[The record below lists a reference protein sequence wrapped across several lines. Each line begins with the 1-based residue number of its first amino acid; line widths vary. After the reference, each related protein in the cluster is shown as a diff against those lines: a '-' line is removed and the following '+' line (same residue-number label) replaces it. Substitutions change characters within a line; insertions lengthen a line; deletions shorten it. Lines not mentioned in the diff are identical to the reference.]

1 MNADNVQI
9 PENWVCTD
17 EVSRAWDKSA
27 DSVLRLKANPRTR
40 WVRVVGRAGGRGK
53 IYFDPATIEQIWG
66 PPVNPLPEPEPITDV
81 ILPSPTAIVHYT
93 DAPYTAEPTPS
104 ALANRPLL
112 PDLRRID
119 PEVRAL
125 WERIEQLRQQLAQAR
140 RGERT
145 AIIEAFA
152 KHESVSTKTVYAWL
166 KMSARKFF
174 KSHRA
179 DTGSMQIPTE
189 LVEATTS
196 LWLHHPKASAWMIH
210 RWLQI
215 ANPNIL
221 IYRHGNYERRFSV
234 RGVRDIRKRLEAN
247 PITRAALMNED
258 ERREFIRTWSGAVV
272 ATHPN
277 ELWQM
282 DMTRCDVLVWGYA
295 RPKDTEPS
303 AFRLRIHDCIDHYT
317 GAIPALIFSREESR
331 RPTTRL
337 LILGLFPKPG
347 GWNIFGKP
355 KRIYHDNGSAYIAEA
370 TQRGLATLGIETS
383 TSQAWVSHTRGK
395 VENFHKLFHAWERT
409 LPGYAGEDASQRN
422 DWELARLIQNT
433 RTWWE
438 KGCPP
443 EADPGRGNRLLLE
456 DEYKQE
462 ALNWLQ
468 NDYHARI
475 LPGGYT
481 RAELFLREVPAET
494 QIQYNLRDLLEIFAE
509 SDERTVTG
517 NGEIRWKNQRYTLPD
532 GSLMLY
538 QNRTVVVF
546 EYEHPMTGEPIVNL
560 YIQQPSGSLLELG
573 QAIPAPE
580 NALSPEAKTQ
590 RRANKT
596 AIKELFAQAEAFRQQ
611 YLNPSWRQDAVLAKG
626 QPAEPIT
633 LELRGPKAELRR
645 ETPAQAALKA
655 AESQAELIEKMRQSD
670 NPLSRALANLGMG
683 TSAPDPF
690 GEE

>member
-1 MNADNVQI
+1 MLPNERKLPQLYTTKEIAA
-9 PENWVCTD
+9 
-17 EVSRAWDKSA
+17 AWGRNERVVRRLQSVPGVYCKRVIEDGR
-27 DSVLRLKANPRTR
+27 SVLL
-40 WVRVVGRAGGRGK
+40 
-53 IYFDPATIEQIWG
+53 FDPTTIEQIWG
-66 PPVNPLPEPEPITDV
+66 PPVNPLPKPESEPTTEIS
-81 ILPSPTAIVHYT
+81 LPSPTAIIHQ
-93 DAPYTAEPTPS
+93 AASANELTPS
-104 ALANRPLL
+104 ALANRPRL
-112 PDLRRID
+112 PDLRQVD
-119 PEVRAL
+119 PNSRAL
-125 WERIEQLRQQLAQAR
+125 WNRIEELRQRLAQAQ

-145 AIIEAFA
+145 QIVAAFA
-152 KHESVSTKTVYAWL
+152 KAEGVSLKTAYAWL
-166 KMSARKFF
+166 NMAPQAFF
-174 KSHRA
+174 MCRRA
-179 DTGSMQIPTE
+179 DAGSLHIPTE

-215 ANPNIL
+215 ANPDIL
-221 IYRHGNYERRFSV
+221 IYKRGNYERRFSV

-481 RAELFLREVPAET
+481 RAELFLQEVPPET

-509 SDERTVTG
+509 SEERTVTG

-538 QNRTVVVF
+538 QNRTVVVTEF
-546 EYEHPMTGEPIVNL
+546 EHPLTGEAVVNL
-560 YIQQPSGSLLELG
+560 YIRQPDGGLLELG

>member
-1 MNADNVQI
+1 MW
-9 PENWVCTD
+9 E
-17 EVSRAWDKSA
+17 KSSE
-27 DSVLRLKANPRTR
+27 SVIRLKGKPGVR
-40 WVRVVGRAGGRGK
+40 WSRQVDSRGGRGRL
-53 IYFDPATIEQIWG
+53 YFDPTTIEQIWG
-66 PPVNPLPEPEPITDV
+66 PPVNPLPRRQPEPTPEIV
-81 ILPSPTAIVHYT
+81 LPSPTAIIHQT
-93 DAPYTAEPTPS
+93 ETPSTPGPTPT
-104 ALANRPLL
+104 ALANRPTL
-112 PDLRRID
+112 PDLRQVD
-119 PEVRAL
+119 PETRAL
-125 WERIEQLRQQLAQAR
+125 WNRIEELRLRLAQAP

-145 AIIEAFA
+145 RLVAAFA
-152 KHESVSTKTVYAWL
+152 RAEGVSLKTAYAWL
-166 KMSARKFF
+166 NTSARAFF
-174 KSHRA
+174 KARRA
-179 DTGSMQIPTE
+179 DAGTLHIPTE

-215 ANPNIL
+215 ANPDIL
-221 IYRHGNYERRFSV
+221 IYRRGNYERRFSV

-247 PITRAALMNED
+247 PVTRAALMNED

-282 DMTRCDVLVWGYA
+282 DMTRCDVFVWGYA
-295 RPKDTEPS
+295 RPRDTEPS

-317 GAIPALIFSREESR
+317 GAIPALVFSREESR

-355 KRIYHDNGSAYIAEA
+355 KRIYHDNGSAYLAEA

-509 SDERTVTG
+509 SEERTVTG
-517 NGEIRWKNQRYTLPD
+517 NGEIRWKNGRYTLPD

-538 QNRTVVVF
+538 QNRTVVVTEF
-546 EYEHPMTGEPIVNL
+546 EHPLTGEPVINL
-560 YIQQPSGSLLELG
+560 YIRQPDGGLLELG
-573 QAIPAPE
+573 QATPAPE
-580 NALSPEAKTQ
+580 NALSQEAKSQ
-590 RRANKT
+590 RRSNKV
-596 AIKELFAQAEAFRQQ
+596 AIRDLFAQAEAFRQQ

-645 ETPAQAALKA
+645 ETPAQAALRA

-690 GEE
+690 RED

>member
-1 MNADNVQI
+1 ML
-9 PENWVCTD
+9 PTD
-17 EVSRAWDKSA
+17 ERKLPQLCTTKEIAAAWGRNERVVRRLQSTPGVYCKRVIEEGR
-27 DSVLRLKANPRTR
+27 SVLL
-40 WVRVVGRAGGRGK
+40 
-53 IYFDPATIEQIWG
+53 FDPTTIEQVWG
-66 PPVNPLPEPEPITDV
+66 PPVNPLPKPESEPTTEI
-81 ILPSPTAIVHYT
+81 ILPSPTAIIHQ
-93 DAPYTAEPTPS
+93 AASANELTPS
-104 ALANRPLL
+104 ALANRPRL
-112 PDLRRID
+112 PDLRQVD
-119 PEVRAL
+119 PNSQAL
-125 WERIEQLRQQLAQAR
+125 WNRIEELRQRLAQAQ

-145 AIIEAFA
+145 QIVAAFA
-152 KHESVSTKTVYAWL
+152 KAEGVSLKTAYAWL
-166 KMSARKFF
+166 NMAPQAFF
-174 KSHRA
+174 RCRRA
-179 DTGSMQIPTE
+179 DAGSLHIPTE

-215 ANPNIL
+215 ANPDIL
-221 IYRHGNYERRFSV
+221 IYKRGNYERRFSV

-481 RAELFLREVPAET
+481 RAELFLQEVPPET

-509 SDERTVTG
+509 SEERTVTG

-538 QNRTVVVF
+538 QNRTVVVTEF
-546 EYEHPMTGEPIVNL
+546 EHPLTGEAVVNL
-560 YIQQPSGSLLELG
+560 YIRQPDGGLLELG